1 MRVHRLTRRQWVA
14 RPLQRVFPF
23 FAQPENLA
31 LITPPALAFRL
42 LTPEPVIMEQGRHI
56 DYTLHVLGLPTRWRT
71 LISHFDPPL
80 CFVDEQLAG
89 PYSFWHHT
97 HRFSEQRGGTLLED
111 EVRYALPVLLP
122 WPVRDIV
129 HALYVRPTLERIFDY
144 RAQVYAR
151 LFGGG
156 GSATE
161 PAAPAGMVRGEGGL

>member
-1 MRVHRLTRRQWVA
+1 MRVYRLRRSQWVA

-31 LITPPALAFRL
+31 LITPPALGFRL
-42 LTPEPVIMEQGRHI
+42 LTPQPVRMQQGCHI
-56 DYTLHVLGLPTRWRT
+56 DYTLRTMGLPTRWRS
-71 LISHFDPPL
+71 LISHYEPPR

-97 HRFSEQRGGTLLED
+97 HRFSERHGGTLLED

-144 RAQVYAR
+144 RERVFAR

-156 GSATE
+156 GPATAA
-161 PAAPAGMVRGEGGL
+161 AAPAAVTREEGAL